1 MLDLLVTGARIVDG
15 TGEAAFPGAV
25 GISGE
30 RIAGVW
36 RDDATPRESAR
47 TIVADGRVVA
57 PGFIDVHNH
66 SDLSSLVLPTF
77 DSYVR
82 QGVTTVVVGNCGF
95 SPWPAGGFRD
105 GIALAYG
112 DPDEFEAPTWPS
124 YGDYLGAL
132 DHGRPAVNIATLV
145 GHGTVR
151 QEVLGLQAR
160 PPSDE
165 ELDRMRSLVRDAME
179 AGAFGVSTGLIYVP
193 GIFAATDEVVAL
205 AEVSAQGGGLYASH
219 IRGEGEHLFRAIDEA
234 LEIGRRAGLPVHVSH
249 LKCESS
255 LVWGRAADLLA
266 RLAEAEDATG
276 DQYPYAAWNSSL
288 SSLLPPWAPVGGLER
303 LVRDPAARDR
313 LRGAVEEGEH
323 DFQSSVR
330 GVGWDRIVVV
340 GTADDRWRGM
350 DVASIAD
357 EMGFDPF
364 AACVRLLIED
374 PDTSCIGHA
383 MHEDDVH
390 AILSDPSVFVASD
403 GSADAPDGPGAA
415 LPVHPREYGT
425 FPRALALARDRG
437 LLPMEAVV
445 RKMTAL
451 PAERFGLRERG
462 RLVEGAIADL
472 VVFDPGG
479 IHDTATFETPHAFPE
494 GVSLVVVGGQITWEA
509 GASEIA
515 RNGRVLYRGSG

>member
-1 MLDLLVTGARIVDG
+1 MLDLLVTGALVVDG
-15 TGEAAFPGAV
+15 SGGNAFPGAV
-25 GISGE
+25 GISGG

-36 RDDATPRESAR
+36 RGGATQPEAIR
-47 TIVADGRVVA
+47 TIAADGLVVA
-57 PGFIDVHNH
+57 PGFVDVHNH
-66 SDLSSLVLPTF
+66 SDLSALILPTF
-77 DSYVR
+77 DSYIR

-112 DPDEFEAPTWPS
+112 DPDAFEAPAWSS

-132 DHGRPAVNIATLV
+132 DEGRPAVNIATLV

-151 QEVLGLQAR
+151 QEVLGLQAG
-160 PPSDE
+160 PPSDGQLE
-165 ELDRMRSLVRDAME
+165 RMRSLVRDAMG
-179 AGAFGVSTGLIYVP
+179 AGAYGVSTGLIYVP
-193 GIFAATDEVVAL
+193 GIFAETDEVVAL
-205 AEVSAQGGGLYASH
+205 AEASAEAGGLYASH
-219 IRGEGEHLFRAIDEA
+219 IRGEGEHLFGAVDEA

-288 SSLLPPWAPVGGLER
+288 ASLLPPWAPVGGLER
-303 LVRDPAARDR
+303 LVRDVAARDR
-313 LRGAVEEGEH
+313 LQEAVEQGEP

-383 MHEDDVH
+383 MHDDDVH
-390 AILSDPSVFVASD
+390 AILADPSVFVASD
-403 GSADAPDGPGAA
+403 GSADAPTGPGAA

-425 FPRALALARDRG
+425 FPRALALARDLG
-437 LLPMEAVV
+437 LLPLEAVI
-445 RKMTAL
+445 RKMTSL
-451 PAERFGLRERG
+451 PAERFGLRDRG
-462 RLVEGAIADL
+462 RLTEGVFADL
-472 VVFDPGG
+472 VVFDPADVRD
-479 IHDTATFETPHAFPE
+479 IATFGSPHAFPQ
-494 GVSLVVVGGQITWEA
+494 GISLVVVNGDIAWEA
-509 GASEIA
+509 ERPGIA
-515 RNGRVLYRGSG
+515 RSGRVLRRGSG